1 MDTDVRMLWIVYF
14 KYMIDRYE
22 IIIIIIR
29 VKIVKRYLNFLF
41 AFYWLIKIIITI
53 WSFVIYLLQLANV
66 NSVSVYYSN
75 MITVVQF

>member
-1 MDTDVRMLWIVYF
+1 MDTDVRMLGIVYF

-41 AFYWLIKIIITI
+41 AFY
-53 WSFVIYLLQLANV
+53 
-66 NSVSVYYSN
+66 
-75 MITVVQF
+75 

>member
-29 VKIVKRYLNFLF
+29 VKFVKRYLNFLF